1 MRLYDIA
8 ADYVHVIEGGFIV
21 NEETGEIIFDSD
33 NLDALEAEL
42 NDKLEACAIVYKNKQ
57 AEADAI
63 DNEIN
68 NLKKRKERLSKKSD
82 SLKKYVLA
90 CMQMADMKKLE
101 TPKVALS
108 TRKSSSVVVYDENKL
123 KQIAPQVFVEQ
134 EPKLNKT
141 LLKKVLA
148 DTHGALDSCAAI
160 QENINLQIK

>member
-8 ADYVHVIEGGFIV
+8 ADYVHVIEGGFIF
-21 NEETGEIIFDSD
+21 NDDGEILFDSE
-33 NLDALEAEL
+33 NLDELEAEL
-42 NDKLEACAIVYKNKQ
+42 EDKIEATALYYKNLD
-57 AEADAI
+57 AEQTAI
-63 DNEIN
+63 ENEIKA
-68 NLKKRKERLSKKSD
+68 LQKRKDTLANKKD
-82 SLKKYVLA
+82 RLKKYTLA

-101 TPKVALS
+101 TSKVALS
-108 TRKSSSVVVYDENKL
+108 TRKSSSVVIYDENKL